1 MTTSTDTRLE
11 LDTPFPGAD
20 VFSRFLIVDAP
31 VPTNP
36 VEIVKYAEAW
46 PDDRPFEAGWYE
58 ELEALELDDEPAEL
72 AAPAETDPLEQFEL
86 EVAPAAE
93 RTREPACA
101 ASTSPATGSFFTGGY
116 HDALVSLERASFPAP
131 VEQLQTIRNIP
142 ALWSLSENEMHLL
155 MFLASRANGDWL
167 VRAVRGWMADL
178 SRISKDYAKP
188 TLDSLEQKG
197 YLRRLYGP
205 QRKDHLVIC
214 LRPIGPN
221 EEGARPERWRP
232 PVNPARKRGRTDSER
247 IKNVSAAIDAA
258 EGRTF
263 DE

>member
-11 LDTPFPGAD
+11 LDTPFHGAAA
-20 VFSRFLIVDAP
+20 FSRCLIVDAR
-31 VPTNP
+31 VPAKP
-36 VEIVKYAEAW
+36 VEIVRYAEAW
-46 PDDRPFEAGWYE
+46 PEDQPFEDGWYE
-58 ELEALELDDEPAEL
+58 QLEALELDEPA
-72 AAPAETDPLEQFEL
+72 APEASAETDLSEQFEPQ
-86 EVAPAAE
+86 VAPAAE
-93 RTREPACA
+93 RTGEPAREL
-101 ASTSPATGSFFTGGY
+101 STPARGSFFTGSY
-116 HDALVSLERASFPAP
+116 HDALASLERSSFPAP

-167 VRAVRGWMADL
+167 VRAVRGWMADM

-188 TLDSLEQKG
+188 TLDALEAKG

-232 PVNPARKRGRTDSER
+232 PVNPARKRGRADSER

-258 EGRTF
+258 EGRVF